1 MRDVLVALCGLT
13 PQVVTETLWALA
25 RRLPPIYPAEVWI
38 LTTRTGRTRCLDALI
53 GSNGALAQYVREYRP
68 VPKPICG
75 ASRVIVLK
83 GADGKS
89 LDDVRSEPDHHAI
102 GDQMAAFLAGQAA
115 RNDVRLHVS
124 VAGGRKTMGLLLA
137 AAMQL
142 YGRPDDSLYHVLVP
156 PEFESLDDF
165 FYPPKHP
172 RRLTLKDGRR
182 ISTEQAMIHLAEIP
196 YVRLRGV
203 LPPEHLREGS
213 RFGPLVELAE
223 RKLRLW
229 QQPAPVVVTADQ
241 SLKIGERRVRLAP
254 AQMTLYRALARTKL
268 HHCVHPDLPACGDCI
283 DCFLPFT
290 KETWAETRALL
301 EERGSGTLL
310 PMVKGPED
318 APEQFRSL
326 VSKLN
331 KALDVATHLSGS
343 ENPYRVRSGGPK
355 GETVYG
361 LALDKTKIMINEGT
375 AADRG

>member
-1 MRDVLVALCGLT
+1 MRDVLLALCGLT

-25 RRLPPIYPAEVWI
+25 HRAPPTYPAEVWI
-38 LTTRTGRTRCLDALI
+38 LTTKTGRTRCLDTLI
-53 GSNGALAQYVREYRP
+53 GSNGALAQYVRAYRP

-83 GADGKS
+83 GADGKL

-142 YGRPDDSLYHVLVP
+142 YGRPDDRLYHVLVP
-156 PEFESLDDF
+156 PEFESLDNF
-165 FYPPKHP
+165 FYPPKYP

-182 ISTEQAMIHLAEIP
+182 LSTEQAMIHLAEIP
-196 YVRLRGV
+196 YVRLRGL
-203 LPPEHLREGS
+203 LPPEHLRQGN

-229 QQPAPVVVTADQ
+229 QRPDPVVVMADR
-241 SLKIGERRVRLAP
+241 SLRIGERRVRLTP

-268 HHCVHPDLPACGDCI
+268 HHCTRPDLQTCGDCME
-283 DCFLPFT
+283 CYVRFT
-290 KETWAETRALL
+290 KDTAAQTKAMLS
-301 EERGSGTLL
+301 ERGGKPVLMNTGDEKDL
-310 PMVKGPED
+310 
-318 APEQFRSL
+318 ANQFRSL
-326 VSKLN
+326 IR
-331 KALDVATHLSGS
+331 KANGTLEQTLGMGPE
-343 ENPYRVRSGGPK
+343 ENPYRIRSGGVR
-355 GETVYG
+355 GEMVYG
-361 LALDKTKIMINEGT
+361 LALDKTHIREG
-375 AADRG
+375 

>member
-53 GSNGALAQYVREYRP
+53 GSNGALAKYVREYRP

-83 GADGKS
+83 GADGKR

-142 YGRPDDSLYHVLVP
+142 YGRPDDRLYHVLVP

-165 FYPPKHP
+165 FYPPQRP

-196 YVRLRGV
+196 YVRLRGL

-229 QQPAPVVVTADQ
+229 QQPDPVVVTADQ

-268 HHCVHPDLPACGDCI
+268 HHCTRLDLQTCGDCTA
-283 DCFLPFT
+283 CYLPFT
-290 KETWAETRALL
+290 KETWEDSKILL
-301 EERGSGTLL
+301 AQRGGGVLL
-310 PMVKGPED
+310 PNAKGPDD

-331 KALDVATHLSGS
+331 TKMDAELGVEGS
-343 ENPYRVRSGGPK
+343 ENPYRVRSVGTRGY
-355 GETVYG
+355 TAYG
-361 LALDKTKIMINEGT
+361 LALDKTHIREG
-375 AADRG
+375 

>member
-1 MRDVLVALCGLT
+1 MHDVLIALCGLT
-13 PQVVTETLWALA
+13 PQVVTETLWAFA
-25 RRLPPIYPAEVWI
+25 RRLPPIHPAEVWI

-68 VPKPICG
+68 VPKPVCG
-75 ASRVIVLK
+75 ASRVIVLR

-102 GDQMAAFLAGQAA
+102 GDQMTAFLARQAA

-124 VAGGRKTMGLLLA
+124 VAGGRKTMGVLLA
-137 AAMQL
+137 AAIQL
-142 YGRPDDSLYHVLVP
+142 YGRPDDRLYHVLVP

-182 ISTEQAMIHLAEIP
+182 LSTERAMIHLAEIP
-196 YVRLRGV
+196 YVRLRGL
-203 LPPEHLREGS
+203 LPPEQLRQGN

-223 RKLRLW
+223 RKLHLW
-229 QQPAPVVVTADQ
+229 QQPDPVVVTADR
-241 SLKIGERRVRLAP
+241 SLKIGERRVQLAP

-268 HHCVHPDLPACGDCI
+268 RHCARPELPHCGDCME
-283 DCFLPFT
+283 CFLPFT
-290 KETWAETRALL
+290 KDTWEQARAVFN
-301 EERGSGTLL
+301 ERGGGSIL

-331 KALDVATHLSGS
+331 RAVDRAIGLTGT
-343 ENPYRVRSGGPK
+343 ENPYRVRSGGPR

-361 LALDKTKIMINEGT
+361 VALDKTHIREG
-375 AADRG
+375 